1 LRVVVIPLV
10 LRALVTAAFVIFGM
24 ILTVVLLILLD
35 RFKVRLEVCG
45 HINNVV
51 TIPLLTTVRTL
62 HGARVGRT
70 KTETDKC
77 RVGNTYII
85 IFINILIP
93 MGDVV
98 TSLEFK
104 GVVGNPVEIHFLIIL
119 VVVALETT
127 GVGHDF
133 LTKGRVRGDLHGGDG
148 GGGGA
153 DDGGEGGEG
162 KLHDLVDD
170 DVTQ

>member
-10 LRALVTAAFVIFGM
+10 LRTFVTIAVVIFGM
-24 ILTVVLLILLD
+24 ILTIVLLILLD
-35 RFKVRLEVCG
+35 RFKVGLEVCV
-45 HINNVV
+45 HINDVV
-51 TIPLLTTVRTL
+51 TIPLLTTVRAF
-62 HGARVGRT
+62 HGASVGRT
-70 KTETDKC
+70 KTDTNKC

-85 IFINILIP
+85 IFINVLIP

-119 VVVALETT
+119 VVVASLETT

-133 LTKGRVRGDLHGGDG
+133 LTKGGVGGDLHGGG
-148 GGGGA
+148 GGGGDA
-153 DDGGEGGEG
+153 DDGGEGGKG
-162 KLHDLVDD
+162 KLHDLV
-170 DVTQ
+170 